1 MQQLVEELLNGNRR
15 AAARLITL
23 VENDDRQKTELLQ
36 AIYPHT
42 GQAYV
47 VGITGAPGSGKSSL
61 VDKLLQEAR
70 AEGLSAGVIAV
81 DPTSPFSGGAI
92 LGDRIRM
99 QDHALDQ
106 EIFIRS
112 MGTRGSLGGLSRA
125 TREAIQV
132 LDALGK
138 DLILVE
144 TVGVGQSEVDIVKTA
159 DSTIVVLTPA
169 GGDSV
174 QTLKAGIMEI
184 ADLFVINKADLP
196 GIERTVTEINMM
208 LDMKN
213 GAPWRP
219 AVIPTVSIRG
229 EGIEAL
235 WSALKE
241 HRHYL
246 EESGHLAE
254 VRLKRV
260 RRELTEQVEY
270 LVKSRIWEEVKEKIL
285 LEELFEKIARREKD
299 PYSSACELLDSIKF
313 FEQKS

>member
-1 MQQLVEELLNGNRR
+1 MQQLVEELLKGNRR

-23 VENDDRQKTELLQ
+23 VENEDRQKTELLQ

-42 GQAYV
+42 GKAFI
-47 VGITGAPGSGKSSL
+47 VGITGAPGAGKSSL
-61 VDKLLQEAR
+61 VDQLLQEIR
-70 AEGLSAGVIAV
+70 AEGLSAGIIAV

-106 EIFIRS
+106 GVFIRS
-112 MGTRGSLGGLSRA
+112 MGTRGSLGGLSRS

-132 LDALGK
+132 LDAFGK

-159 DSTIVVLTPA
+159 DTTIVVLTPA

-196 GIERTVTEINMM
+196 GKERTVTEINMM
-208 LDMKN
+208 LDMKSN
-213 GAPWRP
+213 APWRP

-229 EGIEAL
+229 EGIKAL
-235 WSALKE
+235 WAAIKE
-241 HRHYL
+241 HRGYL
-246 EESGHLAE
+246 ETSGQLAA

-260 RRELTEQVEY
+260 SKELTEQVEY
-270 LVKSRIWEEVKEKIL
+270 LLKNRVWEEVRGKFV
-285 LEELFEKIARREKD
+285 LEELIEKIARREKD
-299 PYSSACELLDSIKF
+299 PYSSACELLNSINI